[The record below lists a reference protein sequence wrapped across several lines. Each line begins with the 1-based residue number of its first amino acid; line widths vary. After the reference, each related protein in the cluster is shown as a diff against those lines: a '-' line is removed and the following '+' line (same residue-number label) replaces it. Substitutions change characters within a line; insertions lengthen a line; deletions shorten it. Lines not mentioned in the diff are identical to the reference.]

1 MASIEDAENY
11 VVNAKC
17 ECPNRYDSEPPLCIG
32 LIKKPGDVKAR
43 RNWADNLRLRRKIK
57 QKEFQF
63 VEVKPS
69 GLVSRHCKGP
79 FNNRYPIVG
88 CKNGKR
94 VIAVIQRLHFEVE
107 GDEDKVRNPNCPN
120 THAVVIVVLP
130 HMPATPVLNPCETLV
145 KLIGG
150 AEPTRHGVTQC
161 SLIEK
166 LKCSHGLLDES
177 DLPENLRGRSWNFGC
192 SYNER
197 NVLKFYRD
205 GLIIQGAGCNG
216 RTQLGEAEDVDKFK
230 NVIDPTLKE
239 EVKATIESLAT
250 DADLLLSDVASNT
263 ANRFRSEVGCRW
275 TDRNPFSTSTV
286 VIDHFCAPHKAS
298 KSYMFGNIK

>member
-1 MASIEDAENY
+1 MASSEDAQNY
-11 VVNAKC
+11 LVNAKC
-17 ECPNRYDSEPPLCIG
+17 DCPNRYDCEPPLCIG
-32 LIKKPGDVKAR
+32 LIKKPGDTQAK
-43 RNWADNLRLRRKIK
+43 RNWANRLRVRRKIN
-57 QKEFQF
+57 QNEIVF

-69 GLVSRHCKGP
+69 KLVDRHCKGHR
-79 FNNRYPIVG
+79 NKGYPIIG

-120 THAVVIVVLP
+120 THAVIIIVLP
-130 HMPATPVLNPCETLV
+130 RVPANISLNPCETLV

-161 SLIEK
+161 RLIEK
-166 LKCSHGLLDES
+166 LRCSHGLLDES
-177 DLPENLRGRSWNFGC
+177 DLPEHLRGRSWNFGC

-205 GLIIQGAGCNG
+205 GLIVQGAGCNG
-216 RTQLGEAEDVDKFK
+216 RTQSGESVDKFK

-239 EVKATIESLAT
+239 EVKKTIESLA
-250 DADLLLSDVASNT
+250 
-263 ANRFRSEVGCRW
+263 EVGCRW

-286 VIDHFCAPHKAS
+286 VIDHYCAPHKAS
-298 KSYMFGNIK
+298 IS